1 MSWWVPL
8 AFVAAGLAGVGIALS
23 LTMGRP
29 RSTPTAEPA
38 DEHAHGRR
46 KSRYHQDNDLTWNPV
61 AFVTAAALIGV
72 IVLIGVLIEVA

>member
-8 AFVAAGLAGVGIALS
+8 AFVAAGLAGIAIALS
-23 LTMGRP
+23 LTAGRP
-29 RSTPTAEPA
+29 RPTATAEPA
-38 DEHAHGRR
+38 EGHAHGPR

-72 IVLIGVLIEVA
+72 IVLIGVLIEVL